1 MGQWFRLNLYVEDI
15 PLCAKYILE
24 NLQAMRKIE
33 IIWTVF
39 CLKLCRFPNIRM
51 EMIIRSFVWFSET
64 QIFRFECEDFRK
76 SFPLRDW
83 IEINSIGDVLWS
95 SQSYHNVHI
104 SNNLSY
110 DGFCNVL
117 RLQRR
122 WCVSRCRIWFWTSFI
137 FGVCIAKFKA
147 NNIFV
152 WLLYMCMSLSVL
164 GFCLS
169 IESAA

>member
-1 MGQWFRLNLYVEDI
+1 MGQWFRLNLCVEDI

-33 IIWTVF
+33 TMWAVF
-39 CLKLCRFPNIRM
+39 FLKLFRFFQQPNGNVH
-51 EMIIRSFVWFSET
+51 SFVRFSET
-64 QIFRFECEDFRK
+64 RIFRFECKDFRK

-95 SQSYHNVHI
+95 SQSYHNAHI

-110 DGFCNVL
+110 DGFYNG
-117 RLQRR
+117 LQLQRRR
-122 WCVSRCRIWFWTSFI
+122 WCVSRCRIWFWTPFI

-147 NNIFV
+147 KELYFRMINIYV
-152 WLLYMCMSLSVL
+152 YASLSR
-164 GFCLS
+164 F
-169 IESAA
+169 